1 MRLLLALF
9 VCQDASKTGS
19 NSAIIG
25 CNLSKKFA
33 ISFLVTVAKHIKE
46 LVVENISLAKST
58 QKNKPEKLMSTLTQE
73 QTVWLYQDTFVDEN
87 DMKSLPKLARNLHGD
102 ILQCKWKFSGN
113 FLVILTILNLQ
124 HCWELLWNGCCWVH
138 VQMNTFA
145 GHQHIWYTIMWGHTT
160 KAEITLR
167 RIVKVFI
174 LRILWRLLMLVQ
186 KLIFTIQP
194 EVRD

>member
-19 NSAIIG
+19 NSTIIG
-25 CNLSKKFA
+25 CNLSKKFS
-33 ISFLVTVAKHIKE
+33 ISFLVTVKKHIKA
-46 LVVENISLAKST
+46 LVVENISLVKST

-113 FLVILTILNLQ
+113 FLVIFTILNLQ
-124 HCWELLWNGCCWVH
+124 HC
-138 VQMNTFA
+138 
-145 GHQHIWYTIMWGHTT
+145 
-160 KAEITLR
+160 
-167 RIVKVFI
+167 
-174 LRILWRLLMLVQ
+174 
-186 KLIFTIQP
+186 
-194 EVRD
+194 